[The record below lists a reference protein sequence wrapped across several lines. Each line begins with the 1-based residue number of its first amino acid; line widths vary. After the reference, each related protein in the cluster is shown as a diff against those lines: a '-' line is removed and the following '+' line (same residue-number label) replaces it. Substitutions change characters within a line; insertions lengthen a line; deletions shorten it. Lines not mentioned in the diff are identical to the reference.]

1 MFTAYLIVTIA
12 TIAIN
17 VWIAVADLT
26 RSPVVLKNSA
36 AVNVP
41 ESWIPML
48 GSLKA
53 AGAAGLLLGL
63 FGVPFLGT
71 AAAIGLVLFYFGAVL
86 THVRARVFRTIALPG
101 ILLALAAAA
110 LVVDLAQ
117 IR

>member
-17 VWIAVADLT
+17 AWIAYADLT

-41 ESWIPML
+41 ESWIPTL

-63 FGVPFLGT
+63 FGVPYIGT
-71 AAAIGLVLFYFGAVL
+71 AAAVGLVLFYFGAVI
-86 THVRARVFRTIALPG
+86 THVRARVFRTIALPVG
-101 ILLALAAAA
+101 LLAVAVAA

-117 IR
+117 TR